1 MILGYS
7 FLTKTTFD
15 KTLKF
20 IIILSVIV
28 EVKVVGFPVS
38 IATILH
44 RRELCMMLTQIIFMV
59 LRGTI
64 NPIIAHFWS
73 VRRHK
78 EIRRLL
84 QLSTF
89 NKLLLV
95 SSVLIL
101 HNLFRILLWNILG
114 IALLDILML
123 GRLLRLLV
131 EVLLG
136 RSSLWHSRLVLLRE
150 LLV

>member
-1 MILGYS
+1 
-7 FLTKTTFD
+7 
-15 KTLKF
+15 
-20 IIILSVIV
+20 
-28 EVKVVGFPVS
+28 
-38 IATILH
+38 
-44 RRELCMMLTQIIFMV
+44 MMLTQIVFMV

-73 VRRHK
+73 VWRHK

-95 SSVLIL
+95 STVLIL
-101 HNLFRILLWNILG
+101 HNLLRILLWNILG

-136 RSSLWHSRLVLLRE
+136 RSSLWRSRLVLLRE